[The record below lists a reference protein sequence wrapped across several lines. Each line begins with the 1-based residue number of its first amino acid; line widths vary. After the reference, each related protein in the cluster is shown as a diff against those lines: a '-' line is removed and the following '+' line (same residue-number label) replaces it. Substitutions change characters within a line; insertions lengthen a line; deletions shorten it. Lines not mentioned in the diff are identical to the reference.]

1 MAKQNRGRLLIGL
14 LCLVIAAAVAFFLL
28 PRLFAS
34 QSETE
39 NVIRVATD
47 IPAGTVITKDMITT
61 SDVGSYGLSS
71 DVIRDE
77 AEAIGMVAA
86 EPLYTGEYLNGRRL
100 VTEEEY
106 AGSKS
111 SLAQLPAGMNVVT
124 IEIPGSSAGV
134 AGVLRSGDQV
144 DVYEYKTWEN
154 EDGEKESAAE
164 LCMGSVYVID
174 VLNRNM
180 QSLSE
185 LDDLKAALPEG
196 DNTSFDFAPMYV
208 VFRCTKAQIMTL
220 IELERADA
228 LHLALTKAVG

>member
-1 MAKQNRGRLLIGL
+1 MAKLIRSKVLIGV
-14 LCLVIAAAVAFFLL
+14 LCLALAAAVAFFLL
-28 PRLFAS
+28 PRLFSS

-39 NVIRVATD
+39 SVIRAVAD
-47 IPAGTVITKDMITT
+47 VPAGTVITKDMITV
-61 SDVGSYGLSS
+61 SEVGSYGLSS

-77 AEAIGMVAA
+77 SEAIGMVAA
-86 EPLYTGEYLNGRRL
+86 EPLYSGEYLNARRL

-111 SLAQLPAGMNVVT
+111 GLTQLAAGMNLVT
-124 IEIPGSSAGV
+124 IEIPSSSAGV
-134 AGVLRSGDQV
+134 AGVLRAGDQV
-144 DVYEYKTWEN
+144 DVYEYKTLEN
-154 EDGEKESAAE
+154 DDGEKESVAE
-164 LCMGSVYVID
+164 LCMGSIYVFD

-196 DNTSFDFAPMYV
+196 DTTNFDFAPMFV

-220 IELERADA
+220 IELERTDA